1 MIWWL
6 IAALEVIGIV
16 VLILIGIFGAL
27 YYLIDF
33 ICEMFS

>member
-1 MIWWL
+1 MFWWL
-6 IAALEVIGIV
+6 IVGLEVIGIA

-33 ICEMFS
+33 IFEMFS